1 MLPVL
6 PVLPGVAV
14 AVVAG
19 GATLP
24 MYIRQVAPATSHP
37 RGATELERYTLEIQA
52 LPDDVPAVVRLRR
65 VLKSLLR
72 GYRFRCL
79 SAVRT
84 EISGG
89 QTAPVVVPTVDDVT
103 TQARLLWPEVT
114 T

>member
-1 MLPVL
+1 
-6 PVLPGVAV
+6 
-14 AVVAG
+14 
-19 GATLP
+19 
-24 MYIRQVAPATSHP
+24 
-37 RGATELERYTLEIQA
+37 
-52 LPDDVPAVVRLRR
+52 